1 MKPVQ
6 LNGKSKNSQDELQL
20 RLGFFLQ
27 NNSRRNVRS
36 APAQSCSSLA
46 SANTSPVSTLTGSSE
61 ADVSRVLQESNVYN
75 NIGCDSIGSL
85 MSVSISGNS
94 NGSSSPLSR
103 RHSVTSKEKTTQTK
117 FVLIINGF
125 LYFSCSTRTY

>member
-1 MKPVQ
+1 MNFFSDDEGGHVKPVPIS
-6 LNGKSKNSQDELQL
+6 GKSKNSNDELQV

-27 NNSRRNVRS
+27 SHSRRNVRAS

-75 NIGCDSIGSL
+75 IGCDSIGSL

-103 RHSVTSKEKTTQTK
+103 RHSVTSMRSN
-117 FVLIINGF
+117 I
-125 LYFSCSTRTY
+125 S